1 MGSGEDGPRGALLS
15 WRDLSV
21 FEGES
26 VSRRAGV
33 GIRQDAA
40 RKGVPGQRGVGEAW
54 RWGPTWLAQYW
65 GGLGATVTPLKGTCH
80 SSVEN
85 TVVPS
90 LTTEESAGPVST
102 IESRPS
108 PHSSSHRPF
117 PL

>member
-1 MGSGEDGPRGALLS
+1 MGSGEDRPRGAFLS

-26 VSRRAGV
+26 VSKRAGV
-33 GIRQDAA
+33 GIRQDAE
-40 RKGVPGQRGVGEAW
+40 RKSICRQRRVGEAW

-80 SSVEN
+80 SSAEN
-85 TVVPS
+85 AAVPS

-102 IESRPS
+102 IES
-108 PHSSSHRPF
+108 
-117 PL
+117 